1 MAVRRHPGGSGRT
14 MMSCLES
21 QLMQEYPRRL
31 RTLLISMVPTWRNVK
46 LTLVVDNLPRLL
58 KVDWVDAFIVSI
70 ILIPRNILDLSTM
83 SRATGLAR
91 LRRIWVL
98 DSLVEE
104 ESIIGSSSLDEPMHR
119 LDDVGLVGDLS
130 RVGRV
135 ICEHYYIFGSISVSF

>member
-14 MMSCLES
+14 MISCLES
-21 QLMQEYPRRL
+21 QLMQEHPRRL

-70 ILIPRNILDLSTM
+70 ILIPRNILYLSTM

-91 LRRIWVL
+91 LRRIWV
-98 DSLVEE
+98 
-104 ESIIGSSSLDEPMHR
+104 
-119 LDDVGLVGDLS
+119 
-130 RVGRV
+130 
-135 ICEHYYIFGSISVSF
+135 